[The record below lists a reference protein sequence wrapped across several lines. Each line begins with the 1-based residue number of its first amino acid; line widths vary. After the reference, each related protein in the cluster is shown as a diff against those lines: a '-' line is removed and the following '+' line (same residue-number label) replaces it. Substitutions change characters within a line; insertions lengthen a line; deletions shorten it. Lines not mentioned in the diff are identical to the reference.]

1 MAGPLEYGC
10 ARGQGINGWGPWIPG
25 VVSGGGGRAVVGR
38 GAIDF
43 LGPSYWF
50 AGPEHNRFPGDQP
63 LMSCAQP
70 LNPWAPTL
78 WFLRPSHCY
87 PAPQPFIPGTPTCD
101 ILVPNHL
108 FPGPQPLFSGA
119 PAIGFLCPRHCF
131 LGYPPLYY
139 CAQQPFVAWPQPL
152 ISWTRT
158 FDSLGRSSCSCT
170 PAINLLDPAIDFL
183 DPTL

>member
-1 MAGPLEYGC
+1 MVEDQETNCWASGSTWLAPKNSIAGPRTSMAGPLE
-10 ARGQGINGWGPWIPG
+10 NGWGPWIPG

-119 PAIGFLCPRHCF
+119 PAIGFLGPRHCF

-139 CAQQPFVAWPQPL
+139 CA
-152 ISWTRT
+152 
-158 FDSLGRSSCSCT
+158 
-170 PAINLLDPAIDFL
+170 PAAICCLATTIDFL
-183 DPTL
+183 DPNL

>member
-1 MAGPLEYGC
+1 MAGPLE
-10 ARGQGINGWGPWIPG
+10 NGWGPWIPG

-78 WFLRPSHCY
+78 
-87 PAPQPFIPGTPTCD
+87 
-101 ILVPNHL
+101 
-108 FPGPQPLFSGA
+108 
-119 PAIGFLCPRHCF
+119 
-131 LGYPPLYY
+131 
-139 CAQQPFVAWPQPL
+139 
-152 ISWTRT
+152 
-158 FDSLGRSSCSCT
+158 
-170 PAINLLDPAIDFL
+170 
-183 DPTL
+183 